1 MIFLVRKILGIK
13 VGHLLGLI
21 PHVAYRLTRIDDS
34 DTRPIAHQYRVQLE
48 VDDHRD
54 FEDAAAILI
63 LLDELLAVMEWLGQ
77 NVFALLLG
85 CPELDG
91 SWRIVNVLA
100 HANDIIE
107 EMLTVKLRVFLKR
120 YIQGG
125 ATETILSKAR
135 LYSTKSFLTEPKRNH
150 LFLYSF
156 RRYG

>member
-125 ATETILSKAR
+125 PRRRFCPKPDYTVPSLS
-135 LYSTKSFLTEPKRNH
+135 
-150 LFLYSF
+150 
-156 RRYG
+156 